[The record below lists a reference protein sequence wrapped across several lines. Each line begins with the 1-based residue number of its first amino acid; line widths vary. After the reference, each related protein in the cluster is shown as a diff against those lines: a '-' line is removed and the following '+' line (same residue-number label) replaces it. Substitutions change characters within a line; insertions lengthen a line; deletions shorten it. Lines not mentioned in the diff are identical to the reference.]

1 MIPFS
6 KNHLKNKFIKN
17 NEDII
22 EIFNP
27 LNLIDPAV
35 FSFVIYSDKKF
46 QKFQRIIKLKIQKQ
60 REIDDIYR
68 LSPNS
73 LYHKFL
79 KTVSCKAS
87 LVNLTFTPKEL
98 K

>member
-6 KNHLKNKFIKN
+6 QNKLKRQFLKN

-27 LNLIDPAV
+27 MNLLDPAI

-46 QKFQRIIKLKIQKQ
+46 QKF
-60 REIDDIYR
+60 
-68 LSPNS
+68 
-73 LYHKFL
+73 
-79 KTVSCKAS
+79 
-87 LVNLTFTPKEL
+87 
-98 K
+98 